1 MSLIKRAGAWCNGE
15 VAYLAWDVDKT
26 IKDCLGFMV
35 TRVHETGKDA
45 GQRRILPTW
54 IAFND
59 QNNPNWNEQ
68 DSSVWPIQNFQ
79 WRDLTLRKSRD
90 TTSVRPID
98 FKVHYEIVP
107 VAFRSA
113 HPEGK
118 LVPASP
124 TAPEKD
130 AHGLPSYEGPPHPLV
145 QMGDPIKTN
154 TINVTHTYG
163 DNIKAT
169 FTNGILSTQNLVR
182 QLESVN
188 KGPSKKIMKD
198 AASEKPAKRAK
209 GAQQKEN
216 RLLKTLKVEIQREDS
231 PIRKFLMGDVYEF
244 VSGLVERAR
253 TEGGQVYLALYELH
267 DKQLIKLLV
276 DAMKSK
282 LIHIVLTTAGNLN
295 PNPKGTP
302 KDKRQ
307 PVVWDT
313 ENDDPRRQLHKAAGK
328 EKDRVI
334 DRMFNSTAR
343 IGHNKF
349 AVYVKDD
356 TPSAVMS
363 GSTNWTETGLCTQ
376 SNNCII
382 VEDEDIAA
390 DYFAYWNGLK
400 DDKPAAAQG
409 ANGQEGS
416 QDGAR
421 CRAKLEQAR
430 RKAPGR
436 QPEGAE
442 GAQSLDGSTAK
453 VWFSPNTK
461 QPTVPKKSP
470 ARPAD
475 LKEVYNRMDAAEN
488 AIMFLVF
495 MPGRSGV
502 NNIIGEAAYI
512 ADGESARFAKKLT
525 SISDKGRFVL
535 GAISDP
541 TAMPDYKSSAK
552 GTKKAP
558 AKKGAIK
565 LPPPAIWWPGGPGSQ
580 VAMVRAAAVRI
591 PFGNLQAR
599 TTHRGPRYHPRQ
611 DHRHRSPRQGTNCTV
626 ITGSHNLGYKASYCN
641 DENLLIIEGNRDLAI
656 SYAVHVLDLYE
667 HYLMRARLEENIRKD
682 IMAGKLKSYEE
693 ATTHVVPHGL
703 LRLDDGWQKNKLAG
717 KGLEHDLLPRQ
728 SASLRQDDFPSS
740 NVSGQ
745 CWRCWNGGS
754 VRRTTVFLTHVGR
767 CHYHRLSHP
776 VARSCRHLL

>member
-253 TEGGQVYLALYELH
+253 TEGGQVYLALYELQ

-376 SNNCII
+376 SNNCIN

-400 DDKPAAAQG
+400 DDNQPPRKALTVKKGRKTVQG
-409 ANGQEGS
+409 AAPNSNKQG
-416 QDGAR
+416 
-421 CRAKLEQAR
+421 AKLRAANQ
-430 RKAPGR
+430 KAPKVHNL
-436 QPEGAE
+436 
-442 GAQSLDGSTAK
+442 STSTAK

-591 PFGNLQAR
+591 PFGNLRPELLTAGHAIIHDKIIVIDPLDKER
-599 TTHRGPRYHPRQ
+599 
-611 DHRHRSPRQGTNCTV
+611 CTV

-682 IMAGKLKSYEE
+682 IIAGKLKSYEE

-717 KGLEHDLLPRQ
+717 T
-728 SASLRQDDFPSS
+728 SS
-740 NVSGQ
+740 M
-745 CWRCWNGGS
+745 
-754 VRRTTVFLTHVGR
+754 TYFLAKAQV
-767 CHYHRLSHP
+767 
-776 VARSCRHLL
+776 

>member
-1 MSLIKRAGAWCNGE
+1 MDLIKRAGAWCNGE
-15 VAYLAWDVDKT
+15 VAYIAWNVDKE
-26 IKDCLGFMV
+26 IEDCIGFMV
-35 TRVHETGKDA
+35 TRVHETGEDA

-54 IAFND
+54 IAFTD

-68 DSSVWPIQNFQ
+68 DSSVWPIQNFH

-90 TTSVRPID
+90 TTFVRPID

-107 VAFRSA
+107 VAFKSA
-113 HPEGK
+113 RPDGK
-118 LVPASP
+118 PVPASP

-130 AHGLPSYEGPPHPLV
+130 AHGLPSYEGSPHPLV
-145 QMGDPIKTN
+145 QIGDPIKTN
-154 TINVTHTYG
+154 TINVTHTYS
-163 DNIKAT
+163 DNVRAT

-182 QLESVN
+182 QLESAN
-188 KGPSKKIMKD
+188 KGPSKKIMED

-216 RLLKTLKVEIQREDS
+216 HLLKTLKAEIQREES

-244 VSGLVERAR
+244 VTGLVDRAR
-253 TEGGQVYLALYELH
+253 KEGGQVYLALYELH

-302 KDKRQ
+302 KQKRQ
-307 PVVWDT
+307 PVIWDT
-313 ENDDPRRQLHKAAGK
+313 ENDDARRQLHKAAGN

-356 TPSAVMS
+356 TPTSVMT
-363 GSTNWTETGLCTQ
+363 GSTNWTETGLCAQ

-382 VEDEDIAA
+382 VDDEDIAA
-390 DYFAYWNGLK
+390 DYFVYWKGLK
-400 DDKPAAAQG
+400 EDKQSLRKALTVKKNGKTVKGAAPNSNKQG
-409 ANGQEGS
+409 AGF
-416 QDGAR
+416 
-421 CRAKLEQAR
+421 RATNQ
-430 RKAPGR
+430 KAPK
-436 QPEGAE
+436 EHSLSTGA
-442 GAQSLDGSTAK
+442 AAK

-475 LKEVYNRMDAAEN
+475 LKEVYDRMDAAED

-512 ADGESARFAKKLT
+512 ADDESARLAKKLT
-525 SISDKGRFVL
+525 SISDEGRFVV

-541 TAMPDYKSSAK
+541 TAMPDYKSPTK

-591 PFGNLQAR
+591 PFGNLRPELLTAGHAIIHDKIIVIDPLDKER
-599 TTHRGPRYHPRQ
+599 
-611 DHRHRSPRQGTNCTV
+611 CTV

-641 DENLLIIEGNRDLAI
+641 DENLLIIEGNRDLAV

-682 IMAGKLKSYEE
+682 IIAGKLKSYEE
-693 ATTHVVPHGL
+693 AAARVVPHGL
-703 LRLDDGWQKNKLAG
+703 LRLDDGWQKNKLGAT
-717 KGLEHDLLPRQ
+717 
-728 SASLRQDDFPSS
+728 
-740 NVSGQ
+740 SG
-745 CWRCWNGGS
+745 
-754 VRRTTVFLTHVGR
+754 TTYFL
-767 CHYHRLSHP
+767 
-776 VARSCRHLL
+776 ANA